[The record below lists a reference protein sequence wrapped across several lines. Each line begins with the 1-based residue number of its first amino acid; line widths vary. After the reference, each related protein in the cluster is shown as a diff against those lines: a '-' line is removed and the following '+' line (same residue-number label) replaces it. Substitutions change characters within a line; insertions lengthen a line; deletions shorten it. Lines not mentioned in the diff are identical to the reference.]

1 MKIEQFYSV
10 TQVNRTIKELFD
22 NIPLFR
28 NITIKGE
35 VSNFHGRNKSGHLYF
50 SLKDESSSIS
60 VAIFK
65 YDALRLGVEF
75 KNGDLIYATGSISSY
90 PANGTYQLICKQVMV
105 EGEGDLLKKK
115 ELLKKK
121 LFEEGLFDAS
131 HKKEL
136 PLYPEKIAIITGKN
150 SAAAKDFE
158 YNLKRRYPIV
168 KLELIYS
175 LVQGE
180 EAPKELIKSLKE
192 AIKTYPDV
200 IIIGRGGGSNDDLNA
215 FDDEGLVREI
225 YACPIPVLSAVGHEI
240 NLSLCDLVAD
250 KHASTPTGAAEL
262 AVPNLP
268 DVIDEI
274 NQLNSYLESLI
285 NHKLT
290 SLENILLKLEGSKC
304 FKDINSIFDI
314 YLEKIKQ
321 YHERINKALDRKIER
336 CSFKVDSLKKTLDI
350 VNPENVLT
358 KGYSL
363 LLNEKGEVIKS
374 VKDISIS
381 EEISI
386 KVNDGTLKAVV
397 KEKNYNGK

>member
-1 MKIEQFYSV
+1 MKTEQFYSV
-10 TQVNRTIKELFD
+10 TQVNKSIKELLD

-50 SLKDESSSIS
+50 SLKDEFSSIS

-65 YDALRLGVEF
+65 YDALRLDIEF

-90 PANGTYQLICKQVMV
+90 TANGTYQLICKQVSI
-105 EGEGDLLKKK
+105 EGEGDLLRKK

-121 LFEEGLFDAS
+121 LFEEGLFDVS

-136 PLYPEKIAIITGKN
+136 PMYPEKIAIITGKN

-158 YNLKRRYPIV
+158 FNINRRFPIV
-168 KLELIYS
+168 DLKLIYS

-180 EAPKELIKSLKE
+180 EAPKELIKALKE
-192 AIKTYPDV
+192 AIKLNPDL

-215 FDDEGLVREI
+215 FDDEGLVRTI
-225 YACPIPVLSAVGHEI
+225 YSCPIPVLSAVGHEI

-262 AVPNLP
+262 AVPNLV

-274 NQLNSYLESLI
+274 NHLDSYLETLI
-285 NHKLT
+285 NQKIT
-290 SLENILLKLEGSKC
+290 FLENKLLKLEGSKC
-304 FKDINSIFDI
+304 FTDINNIFDI
-314 YLEKIKQ
+314 YLEKIKH
-321 YHERINKALDRKIER
+321 YKERVNKSFDRKLEQYI
-336 CSFKVDSLKKTLDI
+336 FKIDSLERTLNI
-350 VNPENVLT
+350 VNPNNVLT

-363 LLNEKGEVIKS
+363 LLNNKGEVIKS
-374 VKDISIS
+374 IKDISINDS
-381 EEISI
+381 VVI
-386 KVNDGTLKAVV
+386 KVKDGSIKAVV
-397 KEKNYNGK
+397 KEKNTNE

>member
-1 MKIEQFYSV
+1 MEQFYSV
-10 TQVNRTIKELFD
+10 TQINQTIKELFD

-28 NITIKGE
+28 NITIRGE

-50 SLKDESSSIS
+50 SLKDDNSSIS

-75 KNGDLIYATGSISSY
+75 KNGDLVYATGTLSTY
-90 PANGTYQLICKQVMV
+90 TVNGTYQLICRELTI
-105 EGEGDLLKKK
+105 EGEGDILKKK

-121 LFEEGLFDAS
+121 LFEEGLFDAT

-158 YNLKRRYPIV
+158 FNIKRRYPV
-168 KLELIYS
+168 VQLNLFYS
-175 LVQGE
+175 LVQGD

-192 AIKTYPDV
+192 AIASKPDL

-215 FDDEGLVREI
+215 FDDENLVRAI
-225 YACPIPVLSAVGHEI
+225 YDCSIPVLSAVGHEI

-262 AVPNLP
+262 AVPNIV

-274 NQLNSYLESLI
+274 SRLESYLDSLI
-285 NHKLT
+285 SQKVTNV
-290 SLENILLKLEGSKC
+290 ENRLLKLESRKC
-304 FKDINSIFDI
+304 FTDINYIFDV
-314 YLEKIKQ
+314 YLEKIKH
-321 YHERINKALDRKIER
+321 YKERLNKAFDRSLDNYLFKI
-336 CSFKVDSLKKTLDI
+336 DTLDKTLELI
-350 VNPENVLT
+350 NPNNILT

-374 VKDISIS
+374 IDDISIN
-381 EEISI
+381 EEALIRLS
-386 KVNDGTLKAVV
+386 DGTIKALI
-397 KEKNYNGK
+397 KEKNKND